1 MPDADASEQPDADL
15 QERVF
20 DFMLEIMEMLAA
32 VIPNGLV
39 GLESTLVRARGGGF
53 AVTVEPSE
61 ELGLRLDIDGI
72 EAFRLI
78 VQYRLV
84 LSPVSQIMSV
94 DHSTFKINVRGSTR
108 PLFSVDYVRN
118 SGSAVPSAHMNVHAE
133 RNDMTAALAATGGRR
148 RGKIYQKRV
157 ANGDVPRL
165 GDVHFPVGGHRF
177 RPCLEDVLEMMII
190 EFGIDT
196 LDGAGSAIREGRG
209 RWRVRQLAA
218 AVCDDPTTAAAEL
231 ERIGFDVIP
240 RDGTAFAA
248 RLDRITAI

>member
-1 MPDADASEQPDADL
+1 MPSADSSGQADGNL
-15 QERVF
+15 QEKVF

-39 GLESTLVRARGGGF
+39 GLDSTVVRTRGGGV

-61 ELGLRLDIDGI
+61 ELGLRLDIDGA
-72 EAFRLI
+72 ETFRLI

-84 LSPVSQIMSV
+84 LSPVSHLVSV
-94 DHSTFKINVRGSTR
+94 DRSTFKVNVHGSAR
-108 PLFSVDYVRN
+108 PLFTVDYLRD
-118 SGSAVPSAHMNVHAE
+118 SGSDVPLAHYNVHAE
-133 RNDMTAALAATGGRR
+133 RQDMTDALIATGGRR

-157 ANGDVPRL
+157 AKGDMPRF
-165 GDVHFPVGGHRF
+165 GDVHFPTGGHRF

-196 LDGAGSAIREGRG
+196 VNSASAALHEGRR

-218 AVCDDPTTAAAEL
+218 AVSDDPMTAVAEL
-231 ERIGFDVIP
+231 DRLGFDVIP
-240 RDGTAFAA
+240 REGTEVSP
-248 RLDRITAI
+248 RLDRLTAL